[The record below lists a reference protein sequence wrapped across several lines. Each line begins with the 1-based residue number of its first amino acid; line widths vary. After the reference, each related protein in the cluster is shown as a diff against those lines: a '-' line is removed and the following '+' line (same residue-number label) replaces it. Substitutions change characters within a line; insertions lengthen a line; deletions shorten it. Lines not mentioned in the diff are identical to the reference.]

1 MDTIAAAF
9 TVLAILAGLF
19 FFLAGSVGVLR
30 MPDTLS
36 RIHPLAKAD
45 NLALGFIAIGLLP
58 QAGSLLAGAKIIA
71 IWALMQVG
79 SGAVAQLMGMVA
91 RDEEKAHGTGRSPGD
106 AGGSTVP

>member
-1 MDTIAAAF
+1 MDTIAAVF

-45 NLALGFIAIGLLP
+45 NLALGFIALGLLP
-58 QAGSLLAGAKIIA
+58 QASSLLAGVKIVA

-91 RDEEKAHGTGRSPGD
+91 RDEETARATTPSAQD
-106 AGGSTVP
+106 AGGSAVR